1 LCDNRDKSSY
11 PIFWNSKRSNS
22 GAREEDGYQEKEL
35 DFNMYMMQR
44 YWRVLSM
51 AGLLGVTMGRWNKI
65 GPDWKGK
72 KGKQLRT
79 LTVQITVWRLSG
91 TQKHE

>member
-1 LCDNRDKSSY
+1 
-11 PIFWNSKRSNS
+11 
-22 GAREEDGYQEKEL
+22 
-35 DFNMYMMQR
+35 
-44 YWRVLSM
+44 
-51 AGLLGVTMGRWNKI
+51 MGRWNKI